1 MINNNWFTWLD
12 VNKEVTRQF
21 PPKFELLLLQRRFF
35 VWGTPLIISVT
46 SCSFCRLA
54 LWTENVHTVCFQ
66 HCKSG
71 ILYNN
76 SQLWVVHNSI
86 NMSINGS
93 VQVYTIRFQPG
104 QELKS
109 SLEEFVKTHNL
120 KAAFIMTCV
129 GSVRRATLRFATPP
143 SGSST
148 SVSER
153 VSLCLFARWEFI
165 VRFFSPSIGVSR
177 VGEGGW
183 NAFTFSYNNIKE
195 IV

>member
-1 MINNNWFTWLD
+1 
-12 VNKEVTRQF
+12 
-21 PPKFELLLLQRRFF
+21 
-35 VWGTPLIISVT
+35 
-46 SCSFCRLA
+46 
-54 LWTENVHTVCFQ
+54 
-66 HCKSG
+66 
-71 ILYNN
+71 
-76 SQLWVVHNSI
+76 
-86 NMSINGS
+86 MSINGS
-93 VQVYTIRFQPG
+93 VQVYTVRFQPG

-165 VRFFSPSIGVSR
+165 VRFFGPSIGVSM
-177 VGEGGW
+177 VGGGGVETLIELSIQAFKVLIF
-183 NAFTFSYNNIKE
+183 NIPIPSLILNFYNGFTFSYNNIKE